1 LVLGLII
8 AEFEE
13 LLILGGDPEKSFTRL
28 QPLLLYSGYLMLFV
42 LPKERFRPLS
52 VGMA

>member
-13 LLILGGDPEKSFTRL
+13 LLILGGDPEKSFTWL
-28 QPLLLYSGYLMLFV
+28 QPLLLYPGYLMLFV
-42 LPKERFRPLS
+42 LPEKGFWSLS
-52 VGMA
+52 VGMT